1 MSDGFVGIGG
11 RTAASLAADWAA
23 ETGDPLNLSIGTG
36 YAQAQVMIDA
46 IERAGDVDGDSINA
60 ALATTAQDTIS
71 GWVKF
76 DPETHFSP
84 QPLSFGQWFYDEEN
98 EDEPFTLYIVAS
110 ALDFIPAEADL
121 IFPKPW

>member
-1 MSDGFVGIGG
+1 MNRFIGNG
-11 RTAASLAADWAA
+11 YTA
-23 ETGDPLNLSIGTG
+23 
-36 YAQAQVMIDA
+36 AQVMLDA
-46 IERAGDVDGDSINA
+46 IERAGDVDGDAINA
-60 ALATTAQDTIS
+60 ALATTALDTIS

-110 ALDFIPAEADL
+110 ALYFIPAEADL
-121 IFPKPW
+121 IFPTPW